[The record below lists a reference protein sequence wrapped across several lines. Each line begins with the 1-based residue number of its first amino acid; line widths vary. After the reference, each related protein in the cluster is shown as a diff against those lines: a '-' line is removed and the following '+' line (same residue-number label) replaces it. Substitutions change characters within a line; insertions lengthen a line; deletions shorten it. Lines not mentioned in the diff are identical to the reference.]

1 MSYHRKWWCPVILH
15 CSHCTWI
22 IPWLEFIT
30 LEDPS
35 GIQGIWQGKIVWKQ
49 LLVKWRILF
58 KLGTKNLR
66 RGNKGSS
73 WRRGN
78 RLTDGRPSQQ
88 QAACPGDS
96 WKAGWPSD
104 DDITEWAAQWDRH
117 SFNGPLRST
126 PNVQFYN
133 SQPFHFSWRF
143 KIPET
148 IQHSFPP
155 KPWCRAFSGN

>member
-1 MSYHRKWWCPVILH
+1 MQTIFQKRWIYMRIWIVIRSAVARGLKVGKKDTAWGETEVSYHRKWWCHVTLH
-15 CSHCTWI
+15 CSHYTWI

-35 GIQGIWQGKIVWKQ
+35 EIQGIWQGKIAVWKQ

-96 WKAGWPSD
+96 WKAGHLMT
-104 DDITEWAAQWDRH
+104 ILQ
-117 SFNGPLRST
+117 NGLL
-126 PNVQFYN
+126 N
-133 SQPFHFSWRF
+133 
-143 KIPET
+143 ET
-148 IQHSFPP
+148 DTALTGP
-155 KPWCRAFSGN
+155 